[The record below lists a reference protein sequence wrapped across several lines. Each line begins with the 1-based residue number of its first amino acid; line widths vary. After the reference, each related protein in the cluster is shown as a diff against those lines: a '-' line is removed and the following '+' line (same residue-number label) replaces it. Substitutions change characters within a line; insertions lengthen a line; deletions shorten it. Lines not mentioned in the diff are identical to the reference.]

1 MATERSRALVIGASG
16 HVGNAIT
23 RALLSA
29 GWVVTACGR
38 RSAAPL
44 NLRDLPV
51 TYVTGDADAH
61 GQLDRWLPGHELV
74 VDAAAPYPMDIL
86 FPGLEPNQDPFAT
99 AEVRTARIINAVLRY
114 DAVLAYV
121 GSFISRVTPR
131 TEAQRIRARMIR
143 LTLPY
148 FEVKELIESRL
159 LDASRRGLRAILINP
174 TYCLG
179 PWDLHDRR
187 VCTIPLLLSGEI
199 PGWITQM
206 LNVIDVR
213 DLAAATLS
221 AVETRRYGEPL
232 LITGHA
238 ISTHDFYSL
247 VCQIGGVA
255 PPRIASSATL
265 AMAGSYLVELAY
277 SMLGQQ
283 TPIISAG
290 MMMATA
296 VDYLQPGSALTNLG
310 ITPRPLGETIRDAI
324 RWYRTIGYC

>member
-1 MATERSRALVIGASG
+1 MAAEKSALVIGASG

-23 RALLSA
+23 RALLAA
-29 GWVVTACGR
+29 GWSITACGR
-38 RSAAPL
+38 RNSPPL

-51 TYVTGDADAH
+51 KYICGDADMP
-61 GQLDRWLPGHELV
+61 GQLDRWLPGHHLV
-74 VDAAAPYPMDIL
+74 VDAAAPYPMEVL
-86 FPGLEPNQDPFAT
+86 FPGLEPRQDPFST
-99 AEVRTARIINAVLRY
+99 AEVRTSRMINAALRHDVVL
-114 DAVLAYV
+114 LYV
-121 GSFISRVTPR
+121 GSFVSRVTPR
-131 TEAQRIRARMIR
+131 TDAQRFRAHLIRF
-143 LTLPY
+143 TLPY

-159 LDASRRGLRAILINP
+159 LEASRRGLRAVLINP

-206 LNVIDVR
+206 LNLIDVR
-213 DLAAATLS
+213 DLAAATLR
-221 AVETRRYGEPL
+221 AVEAKRYGEPL
-232 LITGHA
+232 LMTGHS
-238 ISTHDFYSL
+238 ISTRDFYSL
-247 VCQIGGVA
+247 TCNLGNVS

-265 AMAGSYLVELAY
+265 AMAGSYLMELAY

-296 VDYLQPGSALTNLG
+296 IDYLQPGSALKDLG
-310 ITPRPLGETIRDAI
+310 VSARPLNETIRDAI
-324 RWYRTIGYC
+324 RWYRMIGYC